1 MENKV
6 VLITGATS
14 GIGKA
19 TAHSLAEMGA
29 TVIIL
34 GRDRGKG
41 DRVVRDIGAA
51 TGNLDLQFIE
61 CDLSSLDSVRRATA
75 EFRDMYDRLDVLVNN
90 AGMASYDRKLSVDGY
105 ELTFAVNHL
114 AHHLLTTRILD
125 VLIKSAPARII
136 AVSSTNHYKGHIDFD
151 DLMGE
156 KRYTVMRSYSQS
168 KLANVLFTSELAR
181 RLEGTGVTA
190 NCLCPGYVR
199 TGLQKRA
206 LRGLPRLVDVT
217 LGVFKRSPE
226 RGARTSVFLASSPE
240 VEGTTGMYFTGMKT
254 RCPSREACDEAVA
267 ARLWE
272 ISEDL
277 VGGTDRKGSLI
288 VP

>member
-1 MENKV
+1 MRSHLMENKV

-19 TAHSLAEMGA
+19 TAHSLADMGA

-41 DRVVRDIGAA
+41 DGVVRDIGAA
-51 TGNLDLQFIE
+51 TGNLSLEFIG
-61 CDLSSLDSVRRATA
+61 CDISSLDSVGRATA
-75 EFRDMYDRLDVLVNN
+75 EFRDKYDRLDALVNN
-90 AGMASYDRKLSVDGY
+90 AGMASYDRKLSADGY

-114 AHHLLTTRILD
+114 AHFLLTTRILD
-125 VLIKSAPARII
+125 ILIESAPARIVV
-136 AVSSTNHYKGHIDFD
+136 VSSTKHYKGHIDFD

-168 KLANVLFTSELAR
+168 KLANALFTFELAR

-199 TGLQKRA
+199 TSLQKRA
-206 LRGLPRLVDVT
+206 LRGFHRLVDVA
-217 LGVFKRSPE
+217 LGAFKKSPE

-254 RCPSREACDEAVA
+254 RAPSREARDEAVA
-267 ARLWE
+267 ARLWG
-272 ISEDL
+272 ISEHI
-277 VGGTDRKGSLI
+277 VGGTTR
-288 VP
+288 